1 MNAVE
6 TAKMAEEREI
16 AICYCEY
23 DYGTDRYE
31 YSCSN
36 CGNFIITPYGDEEF
50 KFCPYCGA
58 KYEKIVK

>member
-6 TAKMAEEREI
+6 TTKMAEEREI

-36 CGNFIITPYGDEEF
+36 CRNFIIAPYGDEEF

-58 KYEKIVK
+58 KYEKIVR

>member
-1 MNAVE
+1 MNAIE
-6 TAKMAEEREI
+6 IAEMAEEREI

-23 DYGTDRYE
+23 DYDTDRYE

-36 CGNFIITPYGDEEF
+36 CGNFIITPYSDEEF

-58 KYEKIVK
+58 KYEKIMK